1 MDNNVGIDC
10 GRDRLDGSEQKGK
23 NSDNYNSINN
33 KINLKKKKR
42 KNSNKEYTIN
52 WSGSNYD
59 MLLPIYMKF

>member
-33 KINLKKKKR
+33 KINLKKKKEKIQI
-42 KNSNKEYTIN
+42 KNIPLTGQEAIMICCYPYT
-52 WSGSNYD
+52 
-59 MLLPIYMKF
+59 